1 MKAVGQDAT
10 PEVKKEN
17 GKWYLWN
24 GTEYEEFTGAVAPAT
39 NIPYYYADTQDPNNY
54 VILVVCDKD
63 GQNAK
68 EIRLPLNEGLAQI
81 NVLNANFNVTYSIA
95 KEGTNWPTWE
105 GGSKDK
111 PAKGEYMIGQ
121 TASSVLV
128 QISPAS
134 YDLSGKTVKVVNTKG
149 EELPIKLGKATPV
162 TDARAASPVGL
173 YEFPVESIVVNDEV
187 VEEYADIQSL
197 QASVVVN
204 ENVYSVF
211 NNSFV
216 FRLTEAENNRIY
228 FGTYSIN
235 EEGNE
240 IFSNTVKA
248 KPGESVTIVPQR
260 YRVGQLFDSY
270 ITMANTDQ
278 AKADSIRYG
287 ISFDGMTINFNDKAA
302 GQVDFTVHYLNVF
315 GKVYSYNIYVKF
327 NEEESKPEEITSIV
341 SKNHVAT
348 EVTKDTEQAFTADL
362 KPYFDAMGND
372 QRLIWNDEYAGLA
385 YYPEV
390 KWVYEDPQTGKTM
403 EKNINLLSNVVAVD
417 SEGKTTSE
425 AKKIAG
431 VKVYFINNYN
441 NRLNDF
447 IELGG
452 EFTAKVAVHATV
464 KGSSNS
470 KEIAILNLPFTIEKP
485 SDATLKAAYTFNPS
499 YNKDGVITVYGKTI
513 SNDQIFSTGT
523 VNGYKSVKA
532 EEGKID
538 IVEGTIKFID
548 NVTEYNKAYT
558 LTGAKVTYAGAQF
571 KIDDFKVMFA
581 NSKNFTTVMPA
592 GISIISGSG
601 NIVTVKYGKAA
612 DKNDKNIYYRVD
624 NISGEMDAI
633 KSVACEVE
641 AKHAS
646 YLTATG
652 SKDITLTAVTGDANK
667 VSVATPVKV
676 TLTITTST
684 DEVVKD
690 TITVT
695 LNPYPAQ

>member
-1 MKAVGQDAT
+1 LNVVSIFANAAPDG
-10 PEVKKEN
+10 E
-17 GKWYLWN
+17 L
-24 GTEYEEFTGAVAPAT
+24 TGAVAPAT

-260 YRVGQLFDSY
+260 YQVGQLFDSY

-385 YYPEV
+385 YYREV

-485 SDATLKAAYTFNPS
+485 SDATLKAALH
-499 YNKDGVITVYGKTI
+499 
-513 SNDQIFSTGT
+513 ST
-523 VNGYKSVKA
+523 
-532 EEGKID
+532 
-538 IVEGTIKFID
+538 
-548 NVTEYNKAYT
+548 
-558 LTGAKVTYAGAQF
+558 
-571 KIDDFKVMFA
+571 
-581 NSKNFTTVMPA
+581 
-592 GISIISGSG
+592 
-601 NIVTVKYGKAA
+601 
-612 DKNDKNIYYRVD
+612 R
-624 NISGEMDAI
+624 
-633 KSVACEVE
+633 
-641 AKHAS
+641 H
-646 YLTATG
+646 
-652 SKDITLTAVTGDANK
+652 
-667 VSVATPVKV
+667 
-676 TLTITTST
+676 
-684 DEVVKD
+684 
-690 TITVT
+690 
-695 LNPYPAQ
+695 

>member
-1 MKAVGQDAT
+1 M
-10 PEVKKEN
+10 
-17 GKWYLWN
+17 
-24 GTEYEEFTGAVAPAT
+24 
-39 NIPYYYADTQDPNNY
+39 
-54 VILVVCDKD
+54 
-63 GQNAK
+63 
-68 EIRLPLNEGLAQI
+68 NEGLAQI

-260 YRVGQLFDSY
+260 YQVGQLFDSY

-385 YYPEV
+385 YYREV

>member
-1 MKAVGQDAT
+1 M
-10 PEVKKEN
+10 
-17 GKWYLWN
+17 
-24 GTEYEEFTGAVAPAT
+24 
-39 NIPYYYADTQDPNNY
+39 
-54 VILVVCDKD
+54 ILVVCDKD

-240 IFSNTVKA
+240 IFSDTVKA

-260 YRVGQLFDSY
+260 YQVGQLFDSY

-372 QRLIWNDEYAGLA
+372 QRLIWNDEYAGLV

-447 IELGG
+447 IKLGG

-624 NISGEMDAI
+624 KISGEMDAI

>member
-1 MKAVGQDAT
+1 M
-10 PEVKKEN
+10 
-17 GKWYLWN
+17 
-24 GTEYEEFTGAVAPAT
+24 
-39 NIPYYYADTQDPNNY
+39 
-54 VILVVCDKD
+54 VCDKD

-216 FRLTEAENNRIY
+216 SRLTEAESNRIY

-260 YRVGQLFDSY
+260 YQVGQLFDSY

-385 YYPEV
+385 YYREV

>member
-1 MKAVGQDAT
+1 M
-10 PEVKKEN
+10 
-17 GKWYLWN
+17 
-24 GTEYEEFTGAVAPAT
+24 
-39 NIPYYYADTQDPNNY
+39 
-54 VILVVCDKD
+54 VCDKD

-260 YRVGQLFDSY
+260 YQVGQLFDSY

-624 NISGEMDAI
+624 NISGKMDAI

-641 AKHAS
+641 AKYAS

>member
-1 MKAVGQDAT
+1 M
-10 PEVKKEN
+10 KKEN

-260 YRVGQLFDSY
+260 YQVGQLFDSY

-385 YYPEV
+385 YYREV

-431 VKVYFINNYN
+431 VKVYFINSYN